1 MSWNYRIAHRPKT
14 DPLLG
19 YQIHEIYYDD
29 KGNVKFYSTNPVTAF
44 GDIPDELYEDMCNM
58 MRAFDEEPLN
68 LDHVDY
74 LLTRKEQGSG
84 QKRET

>member
-1 MSWNYRIAHRPKT
+1 
-14 DPLLG
+14 
-19 YQIHEIYYDD
+19 
-29 KGNVKFYSTNPVTAF
+29 
-44 GDIPDELYEDMCNM
+44 

-68 LDHVDY
+68 LDHIDY

>member
-1 MSWNYRIAHRPKT
+1 
-14 DPLLG
+14 LG
-19 YQIHEIYYDD
+19 YQIHEVYYDD

-44 GDIPDELYEDMCNM
+44 GDIADELYEDMCNM

-74 LLTRKEQGSG
+74 LLTRKEQGSS